1 VAETRT
7 RATAAGGSAA
17 DGRTGDPGR
26 RGRGHLRGAAP
37 TWLPTG
43 RAVLGGV
50 LVVTA
55 ATGVLVAHRAAS
67 EPPTT
72 RFVVVT
78 GDVAAGH
85 PVAASDLG
93 TIAAEVPAGVEVVRG
108 EDADDLVGRVARV
121 PLRSMDLLRPDDLYE
136 AGRFTT
142 TETTEVEL
150 DLPPGR
156 ALAGT
161 LQVGDLVDVLSTDP
175 DRSGTTTVAAGVP
188 VSAVV
193 DGDGTG
199 IGTTG
204 TVRVRIGLPDAVT
217 AEAVVDAAVRSE
229 VTLALPSPAM
239 ADPGGA
245 G

>member
-1 VAETRT
+1 MAETRT
-7 RATAAGGSAA
+7 RTTSVGGPVTDGNAA
-17 DGRTGDPGR
+17 DAGRH
-26 RGRGHLRGAAP
+26 GRGHRRSAAP

-55 ATGVLVAHRAAS
+55 AAGVLVAHRAAS

-78 GDVAAGH
+78 SDVAVGRPVGAG
-85 PVAASDLG
+85 DLG
-93 TIAAEVPAGVEVVRG
+93 TIAAEVPDGVEVVRD
-108 EDADDLVGRVARV
+108 EDADELVGRVARV
-121 PLRSMDLLRPDDLYE
+121 PLRSMDLLRPGDLYE

-142 TETTEVEL
+142 ADTTEVEL
-150 DLPPGR
+150 DLPPAR
-156 ALAGT
+156 ALVGT
-161 LQVGDLVDVLSTDP
+161 LEVGDHVDVLSTDP
-175 DRSGTTTVAAGVP
+175 DRSGTATVASGVP

-193 DGDGTG
+193 DGDGAG
-199 IGTTG
+199 IGATG
-204 TVRVRIGLPDAVT
+204 TVRVRIGLPDAAT

-229 VTLALPSPAM
+229 VTLALPSPAS
-239 ADPGGA
+239 ADTGGA